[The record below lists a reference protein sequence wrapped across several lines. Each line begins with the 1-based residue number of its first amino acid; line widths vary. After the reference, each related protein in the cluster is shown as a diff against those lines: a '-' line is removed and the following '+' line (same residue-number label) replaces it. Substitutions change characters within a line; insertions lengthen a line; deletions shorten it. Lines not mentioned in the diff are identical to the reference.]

1 VDWAVFFLKHIG
13 RASNFGCPLFC
24 LYQTQQKEIMHRSL
38 QKLLTAPR
46 FYQLLYHFIRLYS
59 RSFRLKIEN
68 ERRWQGLIEKGTPV
82 LLCAWHQQFFAAI
95 RPFQR
100 YAKYRPAL
108 MVSQSRDGTMIA
120 AVARRTGWHTV
131 RGSSSRGGR
140 SALVEMIRHLKNG
153 QLAAHILDGPTGPMG
168 IVKSGAI
175 RLAHAARATIVPF
188 SVSAQW
194 AVYFNSWDRF
204 MLPLPFSRVTLTFG
218 DPLQLTPTDEPGTF
232 ERQRDRLE
240 AIMLPNIVT
249 GRGETHKEKNR

>member
-1 VDWAVFFLKHIG
+1 LH
-13 RASNFGCPLFC
+13 
-24 LYQTQQKEIMHRSL
+24 QTQQKEIMHRSL
-38 QKLLTAPR
+38 QQLLTAPR
-46 FYQLLYHFIRLYS
+46 FHQLLYHFIRLYS

-82 LLCAWHQQFFAAI
+82 MLCAWHQQFFAAI